1 MRKVG
6 PFHCGGKTMLI
17 HLSVWK
23 PIVGPVRDWPLA
35 LCSAE
40 TIDPNQ
46 DLEPCDL
53 VYSDYVVEN
62 MQTYHH
68 DKQRWFY
75 LSDQMPN
82 EAWLFLQADTQ
93 PQFVPGLCISLD
105 LLLLSNLLKH
115 HSTPCCSPAARH

>member
-1 MRKVG
+1 
-6 PFHCGGKTMLI
+6 MLSY
-17 HLSVWK
+17 LSVWK

-35 LCSAE
+35 LCSAD

-62 MQTYHH
+62 MQTYHN

-82 EAWLFLQADTQ
+82 EAWVFLQADTR
-93 PQFVPGLCISLD
+93 PQFVPGLHISAA
-105 LLLLSNLLKH
+105 LLLLSNLLIY
-115 HSTPCCSPAARH
+115 HSTTCCCSAARY